1 MNDKGKEMND
11 KKEVQQKSTVV
22 TGRLLNSDTCG
33 VFLCVCFFSCGFFIF
48 ELNHVITDPTEV

>member
-22 TGRLLNSDTCG
+22 TGRLLNSDTCEG
-33 VFLCVCFFSCGFFIF
+33 FLCVLFFFPVVF
-48 ELNHVITDPTEV
+48 